1 MKVRNKTI
9 EYKTKGEFD
18 FIDAT
23 NDVKSFVKESGI
35 KNGLVNVQSL
45 HTTIAVILNE
55 NEPLLIEDMKK
66 NLEST
71 GSKGLTYNHDDFGRR
86 TVNLCDGE
94 CANGHSH
101 CRAIHL
107 PSSIVLNLIDGKI
120 QLGQWQSVMI
130 VELDRPKERRIQIQV
145 IGE

>member
-1 MKVRNKTI
+1 MGVKDKTV

-18 FIDAT
+18 FIDIT
-23 NDVKSFVKESGI
+23 NDVKSFVEKSGI
-35 KNGLVNVQSL
+35 KDGLVNVQSL
-45 HTTIAVILNE
+45 HTTMAIILNE

-66 NLEST
+66 NLEDT
-71 GSKGLTYNHDDFGRR
+71 GSKGLIYNHDDFGRR

-94 CANGHSH
+94 CVNGHSH

-107 PSSIVLNLIDGKI
+107 PSNIVLNLIDGKL
-120 QLGQWQSVMI
+120 QLGQWQSIMI
-130 VELDRPKERRIQIQV
+130 VELDRPKERRVQIQI